1 MPGVS
6 NVVAMAG
13 VPNAL
18 PTRLADAA
26 VALAVVLGSR
36 TAEMLATR
44 SLIIH
49 GSRAFRLAKVGCRE
63 ADPYMLV
70 ASSC

>member
-1 MPGVS
+1 
-6 NVVAMAG
+6 MAG

-36 TAEMLATR
+36 TAEMLVAYT
-44 SLIIH
+44 SITH
-49 GSRAFRLAKVGCRE
+49 GLRASRRAKG
-63 ADPYMLV
+63 L
-70 ASSC
+70 